1 MYNSVFSNKLRKIN
15 NNKIIE
21 NLKRELNTNAN
32 MGIFQN
38 FNNNTPTLT
47 NNIAGTKYR
56 DNVSFNKIRECH
68 QL

>member
-32 MGIFQN
+32 MGLF
-38 FNNNTPTLT
+38 
-47 NNIAGTKYR
+47 
-56 DNVSFNKIRECH
+56 
-68 QL
+68 